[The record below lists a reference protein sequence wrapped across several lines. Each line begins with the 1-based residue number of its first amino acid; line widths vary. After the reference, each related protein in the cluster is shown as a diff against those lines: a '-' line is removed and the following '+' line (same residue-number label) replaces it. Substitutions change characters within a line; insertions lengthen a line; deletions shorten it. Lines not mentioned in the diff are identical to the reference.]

1 MRRLTYGGLATLA
14 NVALLCTASQAFAL
28 RIMAP
33 PPIGDRVARATTV
46 VTGKVTSVEEKTVKV
61 APFPGSKD
69 KVEYIIAVVK
79 IDDAI
84 QGAKGLTHVK
94 VAFQAPQAGGPGR
107 PIIRPGFGPQVKLEK
122 DQEVLLFL
130 TSHHGGEFELLSGP
144 YDVVDKKAET
154 MEKDVESAKKAV
166 KILAEPE
173 KALKVKD
180 ATERLEAASLV
191 VTKFRTPPMSDK
203 EPKEAAIDADLS
215 KLIMNTLADADW
227 TPPKPRV
234 GGPGAAFYQVTPINV
249 FFRLGVNDK
258 DGFKPPMDGAKF
270 NDYVEKW
277 VKDNKDKYRI
287 KQFVAEKQE
296 KKEDKKGK

>member
-1 MRRLTYGGLATLA
+1 LTYGGLATMA
-14 NVALLCTASQAFAL
+14 SVALLCTASQALAL

-84 QGAKGLTHVK
+84 QGAKGLTHLK

-107 PIIRPGFGPQVKLEK
+107 PIRPGFGPQVKLEK

-130 TSHHGGEFELLSGP
+130 TAHHGGEFELLSGP
-144 YDVVDKKAET
+144 FDVIDKKAET
-154 MEKDVESAKKAV
+154 MEKDVEAAKKAV

-173 KALKVKD
+173 KALKVED
-180 ATERLEAASLV
+180 ATERLEAANLI
-191 VTKFRTPPMSDK
+191 VTKLRTPPMSDK
-203 EPKEAAIDADLS
+203 QPKEAPIDADLS
-215 KLIMNTLADADW
+215 KAIMKTLADADW
-227 TPPKPRV
+227 TPPKPGV
-234 GGPGAAFYQVTPINV
+234 GGPRLGFYQVTPIGV
-249 FFRLGVNDK
+249 FYRLGVNEK
-258 DGFKPPMDGAKF
+258 DGYKPPMDGAKF

-277 VKDNKDKYRI
+277 VKDNKEKYRI
-287 KQFVAEKQE
+287 KMFVAEKE
-296 KKEDKKGK
+296 EKKKEDKKGK